1 MDLIWSDGFKRSFKK
16 LIKKNPQLKPQ
27 IFDVLRKLA
36 EDPFTLSL
44 KTHKLSGNLEG
55 LWSCTVAYDCR
66 IIFSFSEDGEYL
78 GLAERICN
86 LYRKRLLAELR
97 VAQVQ
102 GNLLKSLKTLAPSL
116 ASTNVP
122 QSRATPN
129 LTRKLRVSLGG
140 EIIPRQ
146 SLGYHGQSNS
156 LVRI

>member
-1 MDLIWSDGFKRSFKK
+1 MRQ
-16 LIKKNPQLKPQ
+16 QLLGDNHPH
-27 IFDVLRKLA
+27 VA
-36 EDPFTLSL
+36 LSL
-44 KTHKLSGNLEG
+44 NNLAG
-55 LWSCTVAYDCR
+55 LYRSQGRYTEA
-66 IIFSFSEDGEYL
+66 EPLYL

-116 ASTNVP
+116 SSTNVP

-129 LTRKLRVSLGG
+129 LTRKLRVSLAG